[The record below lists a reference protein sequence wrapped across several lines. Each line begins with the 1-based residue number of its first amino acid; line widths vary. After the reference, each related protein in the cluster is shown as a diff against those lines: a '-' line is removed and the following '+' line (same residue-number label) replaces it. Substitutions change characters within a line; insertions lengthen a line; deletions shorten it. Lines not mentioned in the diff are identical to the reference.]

1 MRQRQLQRIDPIHP
15 GTGGPFGS
23 KHKHIFFPVDH
34 FQNRRNLT
42 EREKSVAGSEIKVCG
57 VVLSKAFPVLLYLA
71 KNKNR
76 RILIFDSSGINM

>member
-34 FQNRRNLT
+34 FQNRRDLT
-42 EREKSVAGSEIKVCG
+42 EREKS
-57 VVLSKAFPVLLYLA
+57 A
-71 KNKNR
+71 K
-76 RILIFDSSGINM
+76 